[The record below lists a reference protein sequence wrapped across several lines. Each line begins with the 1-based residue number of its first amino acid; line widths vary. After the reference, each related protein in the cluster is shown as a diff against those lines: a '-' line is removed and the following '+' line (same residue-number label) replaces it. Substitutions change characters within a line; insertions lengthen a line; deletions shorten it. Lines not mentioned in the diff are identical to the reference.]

1 MKHFKFSFYV
11 TPHVQTHNTWTN
23 TVFAACV
30 RVYFGYGIF
39 QIVVKLAIITEAPAV
54 RLLIQLM
61 GMIRSDLHSVCWSRA
76 MQLDSCKF

>member
-1 MKHFKFSFYV
+1 MLLHMFKLII
-11 TPHVQTHNTWTN
+11 HGQTLY
-23 TVFAACV
+23 FAACV